1 MITEMLA
8 LAQQTDESL
17 SQEFFITNYS
27 LSINYNAVLTV
38 VKNVLVKNMHLYGK
52 QIVKSRTKQYVPL
65 IPVGLSLIHI

>member
-1 MITEMLA
+1 MLA

-38 VKNVLVKNMHLYGK
+38 VKNVLVKKMHLYGK
-52 QIVKSRTKQYVPL
+52 QIVKSRTKQHVPL
-65 IPVGLSLIHI
+65 IPVGPLVY

>member
-1 MITEMLA
+1 MITEMPA

-38 VKNVLVKNMHLYGK
+38 VKNVLVKKTHLYGK
-52 QIVKSRTKQYVPL
+52 QIIKSRTKQYVPL
-65 IPVGLSLIHI
+65 IPVGPLVY